1 MNLCLGGPTALCA
14 LRICRVRHAM
24 PHYLTIVKPPSPAP
38 YSRWS
43 AAHLREALSPI
54 EGLADAM
61 GPARIDVCVPH
72 RKNRVQSTSVRNI
85 VCAPSWFKSP
95 FMHVNNSLS
104 FAGPELLLAQEA
116 ARGSL
121 TSTALLAYELCGTYA
136 HDPLAKTIRYGL
148 DPVCDRASIRRF
160 IQDTPGKIRGR
171 SKLTQALAYVRE
183 NSWSPMESIL
193 ALVLSLPLSKGG
205 YGVRQLTLNR
215 RAPDGQDCARIPD
228 ILLGSTKVGI
238 NYEGEGHFETVA
250 LTDAAIQA
258 AACVSSESLAQI
270 EMAGQS
276 VRASIVRDKRRDREL
291 MEYGMSVITMT
302 KDDLNNITRL
312 DREIYELH
320 RLVCRSARK
329 PPLSRDEFLGD
340 ASRTRLR
347 TSVLGMIMARRNVH

>member
-276 VRASIVRDKRRDREL
+276 MRASIVRDKRRDREL
-291 MEYGMSVITMT
+291 LLAGYRVVTVT
-302 KDDLNNITRL
+302 KEDLHNQPTL
-312 DREIYELH
+312 DELVWQLQ
-320 RLVCRSARK
+320 RLVALETSATEPTKTEVVGGRVAQAK
-329 PPLSRDEFLGD
+329 RRAL
-340 ASRTRLR
+340 LR
-347 TSVLGMIMARRNVH
+347 HLMRR

>member
-43 AAHLREALSPI
+43 AAHLREALAPI

-61 GPARIDVCVPH
+61 GTARIDVCVPH
-72 RKNRVQSTSVRNI
+72 RKDRVQSTSVRNI

-116 ARGSL
+116 AHGSL
-121 TSTALLAYELCGTYA
+121 VSTALLAYELCGTYA
-136 HDPLAKTIRYGL
+136 HDPLANTMRYGL

-171 SKLTQALAYVRE
+171 SKLTDTLTYVHE
-183 NSWSPMESIL
+183 NSWSPMESVL

-205 YGVRQLTLNR
+205 YGIRQLTLNR
-215 RAPDGQDCARIPD
+215 RAEDGQSCARIPD

-238 NYEGEGHFETVA
+238 NYEGEGHFETNA
-250 LTDAAIQA
+250 LTDAALQA
-258 AACVSSESLAQI
+258 AACASAESLARI

-276 VRASIVRDKRRDREL
+276 VRDSIVRDKRRDREL
-291 MEYGMSVITMT
+291 LLAGYRVVTVT
-302 KDDLNNITRL
+302 KEDLHNQPAL
-312 DREIYELH
+312 DELVWQLQ
-320 RLVCRSARK
+320 RLVALETSATEPTKTEIVGGRVAQAK
-329 PPLSRDEFLGD
+329 RRGL
-340 ASRTRLR
+340 LR
-347 TSVLGMIMARRNVH
+347 QLMRR